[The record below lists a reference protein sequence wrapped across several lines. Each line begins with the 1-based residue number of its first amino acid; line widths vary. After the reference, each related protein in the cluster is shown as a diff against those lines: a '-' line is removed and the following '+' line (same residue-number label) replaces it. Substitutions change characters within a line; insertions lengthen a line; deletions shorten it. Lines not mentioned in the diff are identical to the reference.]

1 MEAAISGS
9 SECYTTMN
17 DLYTEDSIEKQYR
30 LKGYADTAITKHS
43 CLVKVVLAVGQLQ
56 VGTLGH

>member
-1 MEAAISGS
+1 MEAAIPGS

>member
-1 MEAAISGS
+1 
-9 SECYTTMN
+9 MN